1 MKGSCNITALPKA
14 LATAALC
21 LAAVG
26 LASCSWC
33 WPSLH
38 SAEAVLHCDKQ
49 VVVCMLEHPSHK
61 YRYKGE
67 DWRPIKLACAIDKGK
82 SIYRRGDGVA
92 WCIQNTT
99 DRYQILQESVRTF
112 MVPCETPRYSRVIEA
127 SSWDRAI
134 AEQDFP
140 FAKATRIAID
150 KGENLNSVWQGPSG
164 FCAPYLE
171 VSSAVACMPITQ
183 QAEEPATWRRIVA
196 VPLEAVDLT
205 ATVAMTTAEVAGII
219 AILPISAVWNGVAK
233 LFNG

>member
-1 MKGSCNITALPKA
+1 M
-14 LATAALC
+14 
-21 LAAVG
+21 
-26 LASCSWC
+26 
-33 WPSLH
+33 
-38 SAEAVLHCDKQ
+38 LHCDKQ
-49 VVVCMLEHPSHK
+49 VVVCITEPGSIFK
-61 YRYKGE
+61 YRYKGL
-67 DWRPIKLACAIDKGK
+67 DWYPIKLARAIDKGK

-92 WCIQNTT
+92 WCLQDNT

-112 MVPCETPRYSRVIEA
+112 MVPCETPPYSRVIEA
-127 SSWDRAI
+127 RSWDRAI
-134 AEQDFP
+134 VEQDFP
-140 FAKATRIAID
+140 FAKATRIAMD

>member
-1 MKGSCNITALPKA
+1 
-14 LATAALC
+14 
-21 LAAVG
+21 
-26 LASCSWC
+26 
-33 WPSLH
+33 
-38 SAEAVLHCDKQ
+38 
-49 VVVCMLEHPSHK
+49 
-61 YRYKGE
+61 
-67 DWRPIKLACAIDKGK
+67 
-82 SIYRRGDGVA
+82 
-92 WCIQNTT
+92 
-99 DRYQILQESVRTF
+99 

-140 FAKATRIAID
+140 FAKAPRIAID

-183 QAEEPATWRRIVA
+183 QAEEPATWRSIVA

>member
-1 MKGSCNITALPKA
+1 MLKIIFHKI
-14 LATAALC
+14 LATTALC

-61 YRYKGE
+61 YRYKGQ
-67 DWRPIKLACAIDKGK
+67 DWSPIKLAYAIDKGE

-92 WCIQNTT
+92 WCLQDNT
-99 DRYQILQESVRTF
+99 DRYQIVQESARTF
-112 MVPCETPRYSRVIEA
+112 MVPCVAPRYSRVMEA
-127 SSWDRAI
+127 SSWAQAI
-134 AEQDFP
+134 EEQDFP
-140 FAKATRIAID
+140 FSKATRIAMD
-150 KGENLNSVWQGPSG
+150 KGENLNSAWLEPSG

-196 VPLEAVDLT
+196 VPLEAVDFT

-219 AILPISAVWNGVAK
+219 AILPIAAVWNGVAK